1 MKLKNFKCDKC
12 ADHEYSTQVG
22 LNLHLYRVH
31 GVEAPVTCSDCLQG
45 FTFESELRVHKKHCT
60 KSKVRTRKARP
71 QDAPVDILENGFRC
85 RVCLQVYKTRS
96 KWSVHFH
103 HKHKNSNVCTICNKQ
118 MASSTS
124 LFKHIQVNIRIF
136 IVNSKINLA
145 KLTFRSSITTSRN
158 SNVTFALGLL
168 GSSTV

>member
-12 ADHEYSTQVG
+12 GDHEYSTQVG

-31 GVEAPVTCSDCLQG
+31 GVEAPVTCGDCLQG

-60 KSKVRTRKARP
+60 GSKVRMKKARP
-71 QDAPVDILENGFRC
+71 QDAPVDILDSGFRC
-85 RVCLQVYKTRS
+85 RICLQMYETRS

-124 LFKHIQVNIRIF
+124 LFKHIQVRSDLRALSSF
-136 IVNSKINLA
+136 A
-145 KLTFRSSITTSRN
+145 QRFPFRFSTTTSR
-158 SNVTFALGLL
+158 
-168 GSSTV
+168 SSSATSA

>member
-103 HKHKNSNVCTICNKQ
+103 HKHKNSNVCTVCNKQ

-124 LFKHIQVNIRIF
+124 LFKHIQVSFWILLHKF
-136 IVNSKINLA
+136 ILVDRATLINPPLKIN
-145 KLTFRSSITTSRN
+145 
-158 SNVTFALGLL
+158 
-168 GSSTV
+168 STKFI